1 MVIFLREQRRTAL
14 IDNLTK
20 LSMPRAEAENYA
32 SFGDD
37 LKRLDKTLSALVRRV
52 GERCERLRETAH
64 DDLRRRQ
71 CEAFLQADLY
81 IYDAYA
87 AEVNERHL
95 PAIAV
100 SENDQRGCVK
110 PSSYRSH
117 QGSNLKCAGQEDA
130 SNDVLLI

>member
-1 MVIFLREQRRTAL
+1 MAIFLREQRRTAL

-64 DDLRRRQ
+64 DDQ
-71 CEAFLQADLY
+71 CEAFLQADLC
-81 IYDAYA
+81 IYGAYT
-87 AEVNERHL
+87 AEVNERDL
-95 PAIAV
+95 PALLFPKTTREVA
-100 SENDQRGCVK
+100 
-110 PSSYRSH
+110 SSLRVIDH
-117 QGSNLKCAGQEDA
+117 TKA
-130 SNDVLLI
+130 SILSALGKTGRLQ

>member
-1 MVIFLREQRRTAL
+1 MAIFLREQRRTAL

-71 CEAFLQADLY
+71 CEAFLQADLC
-81 IYDAYA
+81 IYGAYT

-95 PAIAV
+95 SALLFPKTTREVASSLRVIDHTKAAILSALGKTGRL
-100 SENDQRGCVK
+100 Q
-110 PSSYRSH
+110 
-117 QGSNLKCAGQEDA
+117 
-130 SNDVLLI
+130 